1 MKLKPSLASKKGIK
15 TSYHLYVNKTKKTLT
30 RQIQK
35 SYYDKKFS
43 TEYDY
48 TVFMERLKLFSKV
61 PLPALLIFLQNS
73 EEYFPNHIW
82 ETSNLVYYHSK

>member
-1 MKLKPSLASKKGIK
+1 MLIRQKK
-15 TSYHLYVNKTKKTLT
+15 LT

-61 PLPALLIFLQNS
+61 PLLALLIFLQNS
-73 EEYFPNHIW
+73 EEYFTKPHLG
-82 ETSNLVYYHSK
+82 NLRFSLLS